1 VKRIS
6 FIAFCIL
13 FACAPTSV
21 ADAERKKNAS
31 WLASNGSPEAIGALG
46 RIADD
51 DKDAR
56 DALATLAK
64 STIGKATTDGGGSAL
79 DVELAVWG
87 GVERNASWAIAMT
100 KSELANPDRMN
111 DMASAMKHGSPQI
124 AAFVPDLDAALS
136 RGCDEACGASLA
148 SIDGSAATTAIEK
161 RLADA
166 STRKATCAGVGSNES
181 SKGARDAF
189 MRMPESSRDAVTCSG
204 AATRIAAR
212 DDTALAWLAKTA
224 EPGLLRNVG
233 DEMHCDRLAK
243 LWTTVFTSRDHATFG
258 ALSRS
263 LESSLKTCAK
273 DLDEAIAGALQT
285 DVDTQTLVLS
295 SLGATNAKDLPLTCA
310 AAPAASQRVT
320 AVLARANARDFLTRC
335 AK

>member
-1 VKRIS
+1 M
-6 FIAFCIL
+6 L
-13 FACAPTSV
+13 LACTPTSV
-21 ADAERKKNAS
+21 ADAERKKNAA

-51 DKDAR
+51 DKDAQ
-56 DALATLAK
+56 DALAALAK
-64 STIGKATTDGGGSAL
+64 TTIGKATTDGGGSAL

-100 KSELANPDRMN
+100 KAELSSAERMN
-111 DMASAMKHGSPQI
+111 DMAGAMKHGSPQI
-124 AAFVPDLDAALS
+124 ATFVPDLDAALL

-148 SIDGSAATTAIEK
+148 SIDGAAATGAIEK

-166 STRKATCAGVGSNES
+166 STRKAMCAGVGSNES
-181 SKGARDAF
+181 SKSARDAF
-189 MRMPESSRDAVTCSG
+189 MRASESSRDAVTCSG
-204 AATRIAAR
+204 AATRIASR
-212 DDTALAWLAKTA
+212 DAASLAWLAKTA

-233 DEMHCDRLAK
+233 DEMHCDRLVK
-243 LWTTVFTSRDHATFG
+243 LWTTVFTLRDHATFG

-273 DLDEAIAGALQT
+273 DLDATVAGALAT

-310 AAPAASQRVT
+310 AAPTASQRVT
-320 AVLARANARDFLTRC
+320 VLARANARDFLARC
-335 AK
+335 GK